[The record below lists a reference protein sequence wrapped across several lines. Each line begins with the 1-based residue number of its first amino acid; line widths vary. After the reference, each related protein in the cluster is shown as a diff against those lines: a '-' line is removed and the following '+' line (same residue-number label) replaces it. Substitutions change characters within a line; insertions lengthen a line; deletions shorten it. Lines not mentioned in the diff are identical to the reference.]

1 MDFHVSLVGRR
12 DLSGEIYRQLRGA
25 IVDGRFHAG
34 ESLPA
39 TRELARSLSVSRTTV
54 TVAYDRLAGEGF
66 VTGRVGAGTFVSA
79 HVGPAPKPR
88 RAGGGEALGAIGFW
102 SSIPLSNA
110 FERSA
115 RFDFRSGLPDA
126 SLFPHALWRRLVGRE
141 LRNEAV
147 AGGVYGHPA
156 GYLPLR
162 ELIVHRL
169 GIARAVE
176 ATADDVTITSGT
188 QQALDVIARVLLTP
202 GDRVAVEDPGYL
214 PAVHVFRAAGARV
227 IGVPVDEQ
235 GIVVEAIPRNVR
247 LLYVTPSHQYPLG
260 VPLSLPRRVALLEW
274 AAHSGAAIIED
285 DYDAEFRFGG
295 RPIEPLQTL
304 DDAGRV
310 IYIGSFSK
318 TMLPTLR
325 LGFIVAPASIRDAI
339 HRAKYVTDWHTSM
352 LGQAALARFI
362 ETGAF
367 GRHVKKMSGVYRTRH
382 QLISETLRRDFADEL
397 ELVPSEAGLHLAALA
412 RKASVAGIKEI
423 LRRAMDAGVAFQAL
437 ARFAIDG
444 PPRAGIILGYGAI
457 PTHLVRAG
465 LRRLRECFR

>member
-25 IVDGRFHAG
+25 IVDGRLRSG

-54 TVAYDRLAGEGF
+54 TVAYDRLAGEGG
-66 VTGRVGAGTFVSA
+66 VEVGDRL
-79 HVGPAPKPR
+79 P
-88 RAGGGEALGAIGFW
+88 GGAEALAAIGFW
-102 SSIPLSNA
+102 NSIPLSNA
-110 FERSA
+110 FEHPA

-147 AGGVYGHPA
+147 ASGVYGHPA
-156 GYLPLR
+156 GHLALR

-214 PAVHVFRAAGARV
+214 PARHVFRAAGARV

-247 LLYVTPSHQYPLG
+247 LVYVTPSHQYPLG
-260 VPLSLPRRVALLEW
+260 VPLSLPRRVALPVPRIQDQPR
-274 AAHSGAAIIED
+274 SS
-285 DYDAEFRFGG
+285 
-295 RPIEPLQTL
+295 P
-304 DDAGRV
+304 
-310 IYIGSFSK
+310 SN
-318 TMLPTLR
+318 
-325 LGFIVAPASIRDAI
+325 
-339 HRAKYVTDWHTSM
+339 
-352 LGQAALARFI
+352 
-362 ETGAF
+362 
-367 GRHVKKMSGVYRTRH
+367 
-382 QLISETLRRDFADEL
+382 ISQSLCRR
-397 ELVPSEAGLHLAALA
+397 
-412 RKASVAGIKEI
+412 
-423 LRRAMDAGVAFQAL
+423 
-437 ARFAIDG
+437 
-444 PPRAGIILGYGAI
+444 Y
-457 PTHLVRAG
+457 
-465 LRRLRECFR
+465 